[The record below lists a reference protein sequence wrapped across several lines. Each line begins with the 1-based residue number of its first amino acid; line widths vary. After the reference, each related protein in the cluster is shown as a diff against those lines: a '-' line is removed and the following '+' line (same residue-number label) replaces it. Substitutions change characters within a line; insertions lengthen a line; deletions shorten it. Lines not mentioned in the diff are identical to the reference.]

1 MSRENKTQPDHYK
14 TKHDFDVIDFNKA
27 YNLNFNLGNV
37 VKYIA
42 RAGKK
47 EGESSLD
54 DLKKAIN
61 YLQREMKSQGLF
73 SFITGEHPTEEEMN
87 AFRKASDKFL
97 QDYLQGLKE
106 EPSEDHSIR
115 EMKKQHLIGFCMN
128 CDNHT
133 ELIYFDDIDLFM
145 CRECH
150 DLQFRKA
157 SLCFFF
163 GHKMKSF
170 KRQSRSGKT
179 RTETFYC
186 TLCQFNYKEINDI
199 KQ

>member
-73 SFITGEHPTEEEMN
+73 SFITGEHPTEEEMKEFVWHTLN
-87 AFRKASDKFL
+87 SGQVIHNTLKPSQYFLICKAV
-97 QDYLQGLKE
+97 
-106 EPSEDHSIR
+106 
-115 EMKKQHLIGFCMN
+115 
-128 CDNHT
+128 
-133 ELIYFDDIDLFM
+133 
-145 CRECH
+145 
-150 DLQFRKA
+150 
-157 SLCFFF
+157 
-163 GHKMKSF
+163 
-170 KRQSRSGKT
+170 
-179 RTETFYC
+179 
-186 TLCQFNYKEINDI
+186 
-199 KQ
+199 